1 MHKHVIFDA
10 EGNYANLIICS
21 DDDSLPDGYTKQKLR
36 NNQYWNFETQKIEDI
51 PTHPA
56 SITIE
61 TV

>member
-36 NNQYWNFETQKIEDI
+36 NNQYWNFETQKIENI
-51 PTHPA
+51 PTGNAP
-56 SITIE
+56 ITIE

>member
-10 EGNYANLIICS
+10 AGNYANLIICS

-36 NNQYWNFETQKIEDI
+36 DNQYWNFETQKIENI
-51 PTHPA
+51 TPPA
-56 SITIE
+56 APITIE

>member
-10 EGNYANLIICS
+10 ERNYVNLIICS
-21 DDDSLPDGYTKQKLR
+21 DDDSLPDGYIKQKLR
-36 NNQYWNFETQKIEDI
+36 DNQYWNFETQKIENI
-51 PTHPA
+51 PPPIT